1 VTLRVRTETGKRTV
15 IVKLLRT
22 DIMSDLYDAVDPNI
36 EFGDKEY
43 ELRSKFPN
51 KEYSKITSLTLE

>member
-1 VTLRVRTETGKRTV
+1 
-15 IVKLLRT
+15 
-22 DIMSDLYDAVDPNI
+22 MSDLYDAVDPYI
-36 EFGDKEY
+36 EFSEKEY